1 MEERTYL
8 EEKKPIS
15 LETIMLYQL
24 DETLYSYEDKIL
36 TLLASKQFKRAETVL
51 MDLCLHVL
59 NIPEKNQL
67 FVLRVFFK
75 SIVTSLIIL
84 QSEKGRVPSF
94 VLERSY
100 HLIYQIENW
109 KTNAEFMLHIESFID
124 QIKAGVI
131 IDHLIY
137 RGNEYVEKALSLIYH
152 HLKSD
157 YLTVNWLADEL
168 AISPTYLTSL
178 FRKHLNVSASK
189 YIAKKKIEAIIF
201 ELKHSNESLHTI
213 RTRYGFSNH
222 SHFIQFFKK
231 HTGMTPLQYL
241 QQHFI

>member
-1 MEERTYL
+1 MMEEWTFF

-36 TLLASKQFKRAETVL
+36 SLISSKQFKRAETVL

-84 QSEKGRVPSF
+84 QSEKGRVPFF

-109 KTNAEFMLHIESFID
+109 KTNAEFML
-124 QIKAGVI
+124 QIGRAHV
-131 IDHLIY
+131 
-137 RGNEYVEKALSLIYH
+137 
-152 HLKSD
+152 
-157 YLTVNWLADEL
+157 
-168 AISPTYLTSL
+168 
-178 FRKHLNVSASK
+178 
-189 YIAKKKIEAIIF
+189 
-201 ELKHSNESLHTI
+201 
-213 RTRYGFSNH
+213 
-222 SHFIQFFKK
+222 
-231 HTGMTPLQYL
+231 
-241 QQHFI
+241 